1 MTKETFQAVFFSR
14 NMFNQAESGHA
25 RHIGFA
31 APPPQKSVRRLTSSK
46 IFFFCNGLLFSSCP
60 TLIFMS
66 VFYVLYRVI
75 NLENGLVSL
84 AALEASLVLRNIH
97 EVIEV
102 SGGVSHQCDT

>member
-46 IFFFCNGLLFSSCP
+46 IYFFVMACCFRPVQL
-60 TLIFMS
+60 
-66 VFYVLYRVI
+66 
-75 NLENGLVSL
+75 
-84 AALEASLVLRNIH
+84 
-97 EVIEV
+97 
-102 SGGVSHQCDT
+102 